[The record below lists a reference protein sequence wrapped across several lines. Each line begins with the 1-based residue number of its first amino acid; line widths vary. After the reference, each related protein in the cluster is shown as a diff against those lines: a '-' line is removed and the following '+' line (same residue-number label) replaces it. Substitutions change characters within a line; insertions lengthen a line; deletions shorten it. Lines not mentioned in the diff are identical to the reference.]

1 MSQSNGAF
9 ASGRRAMLLAS
20 IAACAIAAPARAQ
33 DAQPSPLPV
42 SPPPSDAPAPE
53 APTSQPAEA
62 QSAPASANPDDTIV
76 VTGIRRTIQ
85 TSINVKRNET
95 AIVDALSSD
104 EIGDLPALSVGEAIQ
119 TITGATTHREKGGAT
134 EIAIRGLGPFLS
146 NSTFNGREATNGS
159 GDRSV
164 NFNQFP
170 SELIN
175 GIKIYKTQQ
184 ANLVEGGVAGTIEL
198 ETLKPLDYG
207 KRLIQGEIKGSYS
220 DYGARV
226 KGDNGLG
233 WRGTLSYVDQFK
245 VGEGKIG
252 ISIGVQRNKT
262 SNPEETVA
270 GSSTWTACNATLT
283 PSGNCTEITRAQVE
297 AGTPY
302 YFRPNSYAW
311 RQISEDDQRD
321 AVFAAVQWK
330 PSDRVEFNAD
340 FQYSDRV
347 FDEQRNDL
355 NLSEMRRG
363 LHDAVYDDNGV
374 VSYIE
379 GSSTI
384 ETNSTLLTR
393 AEKYKGGGASL
404 KWKATD
410 RLTLSG
416 DASYSKTYRS
426 EKERTV
432 RLRSD
437 PRDIYGN
444 IAGVGNQRI
453 PYILEFV
460 DDNFAP
466 TLTVDPRFDITDHDL
481 FSAAARLRRDQ
492 ADRNN
497 KILAGRV
504 DGDWDIDG
512 SFLKNL
518 EFGARISR
526 LTYDDFDDRVE
537 TNVNDRPAIRDAN
550 LACRVDFQQ
559 DEFLDAADGNNVHSW
574 ASFDP
579 LCLFSEL
586 LGTED
591 PGRNDDVRAVGNRDV
606 EERTLSGYV
615 MANYE
620 SQLGEIPIR
629 GNLGVRVVKTSVTSR
644 GLRSDLELVDNGD
657 GTFDLEETGEFDT
670 VTIKSDSTRVLP
682 SVNAIFELQPN
693 LQLRLAGYRAMSRPD
708 PSALGA
714 GREINLEDGTDFTSI
729 EEAIES
735 IEANGSPR
743 LKPLMSWNGDVS
755 LEWYPNRDSIVA
767 GALYYKR
774 FSGGFIPVVIDE
786 TFNIGGEDVT
796 VPVTQTANSDRK
808 SYLWGLE
815 LTLANRFSW
824 LPKPF
829 DGLGAKISYNYAKSN
844 FQNEDITYGDQLN
857 PLTGDVTEGFVEP
870 ANVFGLSKHV
880 VSAQA
885 YYEKGPFS
893 IQAIYNY
900 RSNYYQQFVG
910 GNTQLRY
917 VRGNQTFDLRASLNL
932 TKNISL
938 RAEGVNLF
946 NEPKVTDMPVH
957 GSMRQYHY
965 YGPRY
970 FFGVRVKI

>member
-9 ASGRRAMLLAS
+9 APARRAALLAS
-20 IAACAIAAPARAQ
+20 IAACAIVAPAHAQAQ
-33 DAQPSPLPV
+33 D
-42 SPPPSDAPAPE
+42 
-53 APTSQPAEA
+53 SQPAPPP
-62 QSAPASANPDDTIV
+62 APTADPQPTDTAPSTNPNEEIV
-76 VTGIRRTIQ
+76 VTGIRRTLQ

-198 ETLKPLDYG
+198 ETLRPLDYG
-207 KRLIQGEIKGSYS
+207 RRLIQGEIKGSYS

-233 WRGTLSYVDQFK
+233 WRGTLSYIDQFK
-245 VGEGKIG
+245 VGDGEVG

-270 GSSTWTACNATLT
+270 GSSTWTACNATIT
-283 PSGNCTEITRAQVE
+283 TSGNCTEITRAQVE

-311 RQISEDDQRD
+311 RQISEEDQRD
-321 AVFAAVQWK
+321 AIFAAVQWK
-330 PSDRVEFNAD
+330 PSDRIEFNAD

-355 NLSEMRRG
+355 NFSEMRRNQ
-363 LHDAVYDDNGV
+363 HNVEFDENGV
-374 VSYIE
+374 VSYVE

-393 AEKYKGGGASL
+393 AEEYKGAGASL
-404 KWKATD
+404 KWQATD

-416 DASYSKTYRS
+416 DVSYSKTYRS

-437 PRDIYGN
+437 ARDIF
-444 IAGVGNQRI
+444 GVVTPINNQRI

-460 DDNFAP
+460 GDNFAP
-466 TLTVDPRFDITDHDL
+466 TMTVDPRFDITDHDL

-492 ADRNN
+492 NDRNN
-497 KILAGRV
+497 KIIAARV
-504 DGDWDIDG
+504 DGDWEIDG
-512 SFLKNL
+512 SFLKSL
-518 EFGARISR
+518 EFGARLSR

-537 TNVNDRPAIRDAN
+537 ENINDRATIRDAN

-559 DEFLDAADGNNVHSW
+559 DEFLNDAEGNNIHSW
-574 ASFDP
+574 ATFDP
-579 LCLFSEL
+579 MCLFSEF

-591 PGRNDDVRAVGNRDV
+591 PGRNDDIRSTVNRDV
-606 EERTLSGYV
+606 TERTLSGYL

-620 SQLGEIPIR
+620 SELGGVPVR

-644 GLRSDLELVDNGD
+644 GLRSDLEVVDNGD
-657 GTFDLEETGEFDT
+657 GTIDLEETGEFET
-670 VTIKSDSTRVLP
+670 VTIKSDTTRFLP

-693 LQLRLAGYRAMSRPD
+693 LQLRLSGYRAMSRPD

-729 EEAIES
+729 EEAIDS

-743 LKPLMSWNGDVS
+743 LKPLMSWNADVS

-774 FSGGFIPVVIDE
+774 FSGGFIPVLIDE
-786 TFNIGGEDVT
+786 TFNIGGQDVT
-796 VPVTQTANSDRK
+796 VPVTQTTNSNRK
-808 SYLWGLE
+808 SYLWGFE

-824 LPKPF
+824 LPKPL
-829 DGLGAKISYNYAKSN
+829 DGLGAKLSYNYAKSN
-844 FQNEDITYGDQLN
+844 FENEDITYGDVLS
-857 PLTGDVTEGFVEP
+857 PATGQITQGFVEP

-880 VSAQA
+880 LSAQA
-885 YYEKGPFS
+885 YYEIGPFS
-893 IQAIYNY
+893 LQAVYNY

-917 VRGNQTFDLRASLNL
+917 VRGNQTFDLRASLDV

-970 FFGVRVKI
+970 FLGVRVKI